1 MTKTPKTKFNK
12 GADMIRII
20 KIAVLPLAV
29 CVALSGCGRNPF
41 GPGSMGL
48 SIFASIGKAI
58 QKPSAI
64 NEQQN
69 NRESAQKTVTTAAQ
83 GMAKRLAKGAAGAVR
98 PAWVDTQYIVV
109 VPPFVKYVEVVTN
122 KPSEE
127 DPEKVSTG
135 TGWVIISYSGSTAGL
150 ELSNI
155 DTTQITDIDS
165 FHFVGREEKL
175 WKTDGLNHEADSV
188 EYKVGFT
195 ATSITGTIK
204 PGLTFAWGKNI
215 SASYVLGKDDT
226 ASFWLDSLDDVNH
239 TQKGEGHFFDAR
251 SGDNNQNN
259 ESNSFD
265 FTLVV
270 RYKNTQNP
278 AQPYLRYQDNEGTLN
293 FSLPWGKSSDSLYFT
308 INFYPDYY
316 RDGTIKKNG
325 PNGPTL
331 VSFTR
336 NEKTGVGVTV
346 FYDDS
351 GKEIDRQIN

>member
-1 MTKTPKTKFNK
+1 MTITPKTKFNK
-12 GADMIRII
+12 GVVMNRAI
-20 KIAVLPLAV
+20 KMVVVPLAV

-41 GPGSMGL
+41 GPGSMGMGF
-48 SIFASIGKAI
+48 FASIGKAI

-69 NRESAQKTVTTAAQ
+69 NRQSAQKTVTSAAQ
-83 GMAKRLAKGAAGAVR
+83 GMAKRLAKGAAGTVK

-109 VPPFVKYVEVVTN
+109 VPPFVKYVEKVTD

-135 TGWVIISYSGSTAGL
+135 TGWVVITYKGSTAGL
-150 ELSNI
+150 TLSNV

-165 FHFVGREEKL
+165 FHFVGHEEKL
-175 WKTDGLNHEADSV
+175 WRTDGNVHETDSV
-188 EYKVGFT
+188 EYLVGFT

-204 PGLTFAWGKNI
+204 PGKTFAWAKNI
-215 SASYVLGKDDT
+215 SDSYLLGKGDT
-226 ASFWLDSLDDVNH
+226 ASFWIDSLDDVNH

-251 SGDNNQNN
+251 SGDNSQNN
-259 ESNSFD
+259 DPKAFD
-265 FTLVV
+265 FTLIV
-270 RYKNTQNP
+270 RFKNTQNP

-293 FSLPWGKSSDSLYFT
+293 FSLPWGKSNDSLYFT
-308 INFYPDYY
+308 VNFAPNYY
-316 RDGTIKKNG
+316 RDGTIRKNG
-325 PNGPTL
+325 PNGVVM

-336 NEKTGVGVTV
+336 NEKTGAGITV
-346 FYDDS
+346 FYDEN